1 MASLHLLRDIERV
14 REIVAVLLKYR
25 FDELLERIEA
35 PATWLRRL
43 APPVKGPY
51 TLWQRIRLAAEELGP
66 TFIKGAQ
73 LLSTRPDV
81 LPRELIEEFQRLRD
95 NVTPLPFERLLP
107 QLEHTLGVPL
117 EQVFAEFNR
126 TPVAAG
132 SLGQIYR
139 ARLRAEGVE
148 VAVKIQ
154 RPDLHDEVAADFE
167 IMAWFA
173 ERMHQ
178 SFMRLRPFDLPTVV
192 AQLRQA
198 LLDELDFT
206 REARNAALFNELNR
220 DPEHVFAP
228 RVFGDYSGARVI
240 VMEWIAGTPIGETA
254 LPPEEA
260 HELATI
266 GGRSFFAQIAVT
278 GFFHGD
284 PHPGNLLVTPDG
296 RLCFIDW
303 GLAGQLTRQMR
314 YHLIDLFA
322 ACQEQDAEKVTQ
334 IAVQMGR
341 GTHRIDRVRMEKQV
355 VAALFKHQQTL
366 SRMQELGHLI
376 FDLIYIFGSN
386 GINVARDY
394 TLLARA
400 VISIEQSARQID
412 PGFNL
417 ASVGKPYIQ
426 QLSWERWNPWK
437 ILRHSAA
444 EIRER
449 LGTVAE
455 LPNDLQRLLHRIEDG
470 RLAVKLDHQHVDQL
484 GNQIGHAFNRLSV
497 AVIIAALIVGSSL
510 VITTGVEPKLFGY
523 PLLGVLGYLF
533 SFGLG
538 IYIVIGILRG
548 R

>member
-1 MASLHLLRDIERV
+1 LASLHLLRDIERV

-25 FDELLERIEA
+25 FDELLEQIEA

-43 APPVKGPY
+43 APAVKGPY
-51 TLWQRIRLAAEELGP
+51 TLWQRIRMAAEELGP
-66 TFIKGAQ
+66 TFVKAAQ

-95 NVTPLPFERLLP
+95 QVTPLPFE
-107 QLEHTLGVPL
+107 QLEPELERSLGLPPD
-117 EQVFAEFNR
+117 QIFAEFNR
-126 TPVAAG
+126 TPVASG

-139 ARLRAEGVE
+139 ARLAKEDVI

-154 RPDLHDEVAADFE
+154 RPDLQQEVAADFE

-173 ERMHQ
+173 ERIHQ
-178 SFMRLRPFDLPTVV
+178 AFPRLRPLDLPTVI
-192 AQLRQA
+192 AQLKQA

-206 REARNAALFNELNR
+206 REARNAELFNTLNQEP
-220 DPEHVFAP
+220 DQVFAP
-228 RVFGDYSGARVI
+228 KVFRDYSSSRVI
-240 VMEWIAGTPIGETA
+240 VMEWIEGRAISDLDLA
-254 LPPEEA
+254 PEQA
-260 HELATI
+260 KALATA

-314 YHLIDLFA
+314 FHLIDLFS
-322 ACQEQDAEKVTQ
+322 ACQEQDAEKVTH
-334 IAVQMGR
+334 IAIQMGR
-341 GTHRIDRVRMEKQV
+341 GTHRIDRVRLEKQV
-355 VAALFKHQQTL
+355 VAVLFKYQQTL
-366 SRMQELGHLI
+366 TRMQELGHLI
-376 FDLIYIFGSN
+376 FELIYVFGSN

-400 VISIEQSARQID
+400 VISIEQSARQMD
-412 PGFNL
+412 PQFNL
-417 ASVGKPYIQ
+417 AGVGEPYVR

-437 ILRHSAA
+437 ILRHSA
-444 EIRER
+444 EDIRER
-449 LGTVAE
+449 LVTLAE
-455 LPNDLQRLLHRIEDG
+455 IPQDMQRLLHRIEDG
-470 RLAVKLDHQHVDQL
+470 HVAVRLDHQNIDRL

-523 PLLGVLGYLF
+523 PLLGVLGYVF

-548 R
+548 K